1 MSYKSWTFRLFVY
14 CILLLVAIESKYQIF
29 EHYKNRVDWVVNNII
44 ANKQLPYHDIV
55 IIGDSLASNAF
66 NIIKLHKNIL
76 DITTISPVY
85 LAGNYFILKRYI
97 HSHKPP
103 KKIFLFTS
111 LPLLYASL
119 DDNLS
124 YAYFESIFT
133 KEDEKNE
140 IKKLKPY
147 LYDEF
152 FSVDKYFENRK
163 HALSIGYKPPKRIA
177 MPNITKSELKAISDY
192 TNKKIQNKINLYTTQ
207 KEIVNKFS
215 LMYLNK
221 IIKLCKDNDIEFSVV
236 IEPMANEYDEIFR
249 DSAYNKLL
257 ASNENIKYYNVN
269 DYYSFSAYFFRHD
282 GLHIRGKVN
291 LYFLKLVD
299 EHILD
304 IY

>member
-1 MSYKSWTFRLFVY
+1 VSYKSWTFRLFVY

-111 LPLLYASL
+111 LPLLYANL

-152 FSVDKYFENRK
+152 FSVDKYFESRK

-177 MPNITKSELKAISDY
+177 MPNITKSELKAILDY
-192 TNKKIQNKINLYTTQ
+192 TNEDL
-207 KEIVNKFS
+207 FAS
-215 LMYLNK
+215 LP
-221 IIKLCKDNDIEFSVV
+221 E
-236 IEPMANEYDEIFR
+236 
-249 DSAYNKLL
+249 
-257 ASNENIKYYNVN
+257 
-269 DYYSFSAYFFRHD
+269 
-282 GLHIRGKVN
+282 
-291 LYFLKLVD
+291 
-299 EHILD
+299 
-304 IY
+304 